1 MPAAKRPPAKGAA
14 RTLTVA
20 RFEQAMILLE
30 QLVDEN
36 TDLFIGKM
44 HSFREKHREGTD
56 RKLNAEEAAQVAAA
70 LSAAIEEESRDAVQ
84 LAEQVQASGLRAYD
98 QPSSQEVLMAAGVAT
113 APAFIG
119 AALRLVALLEI
130 PEGDFEQAYDDGSLD
145 ELVGEKAGELRKL
158 DLEDARKL
166 TAEKL
171 DLLASKSGA
180 GSGEGLRSLV
190 TAVWRALTIA
200 AVATTPS
207 EGSGLSSLT
216 GSLEAMGGADE
227 TSSTPS
233 L

>member
-1 MPAAKRPPAKGAA
+1 
-14 RTLTVA
+14 
-20 RFEQAMILLE
+20 
-30 QLVDEN
+30 
-36 TDLFIGKM
+36 
-44 HSFREKHREGTD
+44 
-56 RKLNAEEAAQVAAA
+56 
-70 LSAAIEEESRDAVQ
+70 
-84 LAEQVQASGLRAYD
+84 
-98 QPSSQEVLMAAGVAT
+98 
-113 APAFIG
+113 
-119 AALRLVALLEI
+119 LLEI

-145 ELVGEKAGELRKL
+145 ELVEEKAGELRKL

>member
-20 RFEQAMILLE
+20 RFEQAMVLLE

-70 LSAAIEEESRDAVQ
+70 LSAAIDEESRDAVE

-98 QPSSQEVLMAAGVAT
+98 QPSGQEVLMAAGVAT
-113 APAFIG
+113 APAFIT

-130 PEGDFEQAYDDGSLD
+130 PEADFERAYDDGTL
-145 ELVGEKAGELRKL
+145 EEVIEEKAAELRKL

-166 TAEKL
+166 TADKL

-227 TSSTPS
+227 TSSTQS